1 MQSCP
6 QNNTHHVAFL
16 RALYLDHYF
25 SLNDFPKCLRHT
37 TPGMFADDTYITTA
51 HEDISTIECSLNSD
65 LIAVHNWLKT
75 NKLSCNTSKT
85 SYMTIG
91 SRQNLANA
99 KFMNLELDNRPI
111 EHKSSTKLLGV
122 HIDEM
127 LSLDNQ
133 IKHTSRPQWTN

>member
-1 MQSCP
+1 MYSIGRFLCAIQT
-6 QNNTHHVAFL
+6 NRWAFAFCASL
-16 RALYLDHYF
+16 GPGFLVGKRGKKSTIYILY
-25 SLNDFPKCLRHT
+25 C
-37 TPGMFADDTYITTA
+37 MFADDTYITTA
-51 HEDISTIECSLNSD
+51 HEEISTIECSLNSD

-111 EHKSSTKLLGV
+111 EHK
-122 HIDEM
+122 
-127 LSLDNQ
+127 
-133 IKHTSRPQWTN
+133 PY